1 MLTRSILRSL
11 CALLVGFLLVSNPTE
26 MTVLIVQIIGGLFT
40 LSGII
45 AFIGYFTAKVRA
57 TGFRPVFPIVG
68 LGSVALGVL
77 LLLMP
82 MQFVNI
88 LMYVLGVL
96 LCLMGVGQIIS
107 LISNRTFAPLTW
119 SLFVMPLLIIATGI
133 FILLRPIQAA
143 SLPFMILGGA
153 YIFYG
158 VIEFIFGFRFYR
170 YRRIYDAAAAEQAAA
185 EQEAA
190 EAAREAEAVE
200 IIDDAT
206 PNATTIP
213 EDSDLPID
221 ITR

>member
-96 LCLMGVGQIIS
+96 LCLVGVGQIIS

-185 EQEAA
+185 EQAAA
-190 EAAREAEAVE
+190 EAVREAEAVE
-200 IIDDAT
+200 IIDD
-206 PNATTIP
+206 ATTIP

>member
-96 LCLMGVGQIIS
+96 LCLVGVGQIIS

-185 EQEAA
+185 EQAAA

-206 PNATTIP
+206 TIP